1 MINSAFLVSQPSF
14 GANVAAVHPNS
25 DLGNARRLVDRHGN
39 DIRFVSDW
47 SKWMVW
53 NSTCWVV
60 DDDGAVMRLAKE
72 TVESM
77 FQQAMFASTEAEKK
91 ELRSHALKSQSEARL
106 KSMVELAKTEA
117 AVVLKAQEL
126 DANPWLLGVRNGLVE
141 LRTGCHRPAQRND
154 FITKHADAVFDGTA
168 GCPNWLAFLDT
179 VTGGDVDLQAYL
191 QRAIGYAFTG
201 SVQEEVLFVLYGTG
215 CNGKST
221 FRETIHALLGDYA
234 LAADASV
241 LTERKNNGSA
251 TEEVARLQGRRFVAV
266 NETSENDQ
274 LHEARIKFIT
284 SQDTIT
290 ARPLYGH
297 LFDFFPTHKTFLTTN
312 HKPIVR
318 GTDEGIWRR
327 VHLIPFTVTIDKTT
341 IEKNFRERRL
351 MPELPGI
358 LNWAIQGIALYQ
370 KEGLNPPEIVRQSTQ
385 EYRQDMDVVGQWI
398 ADRCDVDATAS
409 IPSGSA
415 YIDYSQWAREEV
427 GWELG
432 KLKFRRHLIDR
443 GFEAA
448 KGAHGQRMIK
458 GLRLKSDYPVPEAAN
473 DVGEKTQAVEE
484 LDARI
489 AELLRSPDR
498 LPA

>member
-1 MINSAFLVSQPSF
+1 MSSLSRSNPKSLLEQE
-14 GANVAAVHPNS
+14 
-25 DLGNARRLVDRHGN
+25 VDRQFKSCVGPYGSLQTN
-39 DIRFVSDW
+39 PVIRFVSDW

-126 DANPWLLGVRNGLVE
+126 DANPWLLGVRNGVVE

-318 GTDEGIWRR
+318 GTDGCC
-327 VHLIPFTVTIDKTT
+327 HLKGCKVGSTVTVSS
-341 IEKNFRERRL
+341 
-351 MPELPGI
+351 
-358 LNWAIQGIALYQ
+358 AS
-370 KEGLNPPEIVRQSTQ
+370 PPRPPLT
-385 EYRQDMDVVGQWI
+385 
-398 ADRCDVDATAS
+398 
-409 IPSGSA
+409 
-415 YIDYSQWAREEV
+415 
-427 GWELG
+427 
-432 KLKFRRHLIDR
+432 F
-443 GFEAA
+443 
-448 KGAHGQRMIK
+448 
-458 GLRLKSDYPVPEAAN
+458 
-473 DVGEKTQAVEE
+473 
-484 LDARI
+484 
-489 AELLRSPDR
+489 
-498 LPA
+498 